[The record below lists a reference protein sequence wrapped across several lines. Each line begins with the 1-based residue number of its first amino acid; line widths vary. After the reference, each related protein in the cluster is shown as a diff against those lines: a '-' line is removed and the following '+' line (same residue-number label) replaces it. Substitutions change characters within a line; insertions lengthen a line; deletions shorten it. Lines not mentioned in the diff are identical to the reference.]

1 MARFSKITKA
11 LLAEVVAVDDV
22 NDALFR
28 FQTAIGIDDGGIA
41 GVVFSGGW
49 DDEWSSASA
58 ERRHEMM
65 AHYIGTERR
74 MAGPSTKARVVRS
87 APFPHPCERPISA
100 SPNAKA

>member
-11 LLAEVVAVDDV
+11 LLAEVVAIDDL

-28 FQTAIGIDDGGIA
+28 FQTAIGIDDGGVA
-41 GVVFSGGW
+41 GVVFSGTW
-49 DDEWSSASA
+49 DDEWPTASA

-74 MAGPSTKARVVRS
+74 MAGPSTKARTVS
-87 APFPHPCERPISA
+87 TALPQLSERTNSA
-100 SPNAKA
+100 SPDVKT